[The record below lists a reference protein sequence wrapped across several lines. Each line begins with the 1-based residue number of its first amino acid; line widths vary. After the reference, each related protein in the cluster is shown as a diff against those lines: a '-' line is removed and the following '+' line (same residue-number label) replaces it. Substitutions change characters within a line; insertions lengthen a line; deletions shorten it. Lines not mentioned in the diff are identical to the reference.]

1 MNQPQ
6 HPGHPY
12 PQQPGVNPQTG
23 WPQQQAQPQG
33 HPPQQQPQGYPPQ
46 QPQGYPPQQAQQPQ
60 GYPPQQPQ
68 GYPPQQAQQPQGYPP
83 QQAQQPQGYPPQQ
96 QQPQQGYPQQQPG
109 FPPQQQQGYG
119 QPQAGMAAQAYGGMQ
134 QPQAQ
139 FNDTSDTLA
148 AEASP
153 EARAKFIERTY
164 LHLAG
169 AIFLFVILSA
179 GLQVMPGIEALVG
192 KMIQS
197 RASWGV
203 VLVLFMGTS
212 WIADRWAQNSTSQGM
227 QYAGLGLYVLVE
239 VIIFVPL
246 LYIARMV
253 LGGAEPIIMAGGAT
267 LAMFAA
273 MTAYVFITKKDFSFM
288 RGALSVLTMA
298 AVGLV
303 VGSLVFGFSLGIVFS
318 VAMIALASG
327 YILFYTSNIIKH
339 YRVDQHVAAALA
351 LFSAV
356 ALLFWYMIRLLMSL
370 RN

>member
-1 MNQPQ
+1 MQA
-6 HPGHPY
+6 PGAM
-12 PQQPGVNPQTG
+12 G
-23 WPQQQAQPQG
+23 
-33 HPPQQQPQGYPPQ
+33 
-46 QPQGYPPQQAQQPQ
+46 
-60 GYPPQQPQ
+60 
-68 GYPPQQAQQPQGYPP
+68 
-83 QQAQQPQGYPPQQ
+83 
-96 QQPQQGYPQQQPG
+96 
-109 FPPQQQQGYG
+109 GYG
-119 QPQAGMAAQAYGGMQ
+119 GQ
-134 QPQAQ
+134 QQ
-139 FNDTSDTLA
+139 FNDISSTIA

-169 AIFLFVILSA
+169 AIFVFVALSTV
-179 GLQVMPGIEALVG
+179 LQVLPGIEALVN

-203 VLVLFMGTS
+203 VLLLFMGTS
-212 WIADRWAQNSTSQGM
+212 YIADRWALNSTSIGK
-227 QYAGLGLYVLVE
+227 QYAGLVLYTLAE
-239 VIIFVPL
+239 VVIFVPL

-288 RGALSVLTMA
+288 RGALAVLTMGA
-298 AVGLV
+298 CGLV
-303 VGSLVFGFSLGIVFS
+303 VGSLIFGFSLGIVFS

-356 ALLFWYMIRLLMSL
+356 ALLFWYMVRLLMQLS